1 MEKKKTAIRKCH
13 LSSRLV
19 IRHTWFTLLSLKDD
33 QNNDNNTKPIQIK
46 KETNHCF
53 IAHHITIFMYW
64 FSSCVYP

>member
-33 QNNDNNTKPIQIK
+33 QNTYTGMLNAIVTTSRKI
-46 KETNHCF
+46 F
-53 IAHHITIFMYW
+53 I
-64 FSSCVYP
+64 